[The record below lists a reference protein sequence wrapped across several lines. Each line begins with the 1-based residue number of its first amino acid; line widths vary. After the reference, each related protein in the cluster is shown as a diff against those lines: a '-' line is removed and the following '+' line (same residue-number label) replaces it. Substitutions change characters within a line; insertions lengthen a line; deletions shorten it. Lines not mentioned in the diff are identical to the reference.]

1 MMRNS
6 RAPTWREHSVSFLEL
21 FTFISLSSKLADL
34 RPGVGAPKADV
45 VRRNDLKSKI
55 RYFQFL
61 NVEHQVLTL
70 FLIDHQFN
78 ELAFDVP
85 KVYTGLSSLVTS
97 NYDTPPLIP
106 AL

>member
-1 MMRNS
+1 MHTFLS
-6 RAPTWREHSVSFLEL
+6 RVFYPKEGLDVSHQTLRGHF
-21 FTFISLSSKLADL
+21 FSNCSPQDPSLS
-34 RPGVGAPKADV
+34 
-45 VRRNDLKSKI
+45 
-55 RYFQFL
+55 FL